1 MMKFS
6 SYTRNFSLKVTI
18 NNSFTSLLN
27 TNENKEKVINKL
39 KSVKSL
45 RPPEEDKLVV
55 GKTAAILV
63 PLVEVQGEPAILFT
77 KRSKFLT
84 SHRGQVSF
92 PGGNCDKQDEGPE
105 ETALRECWE
114 EIGIPSSSVEIWA
127 TLPSLASSRTTEK
140 VNTATPIVG
149 FIKNF
154 DQNMNILNICNDEVE
169 LVFYVKFSV
178 LCNPDNCKYTQFRA
192 GSAYPWGSTGF
203 SMPMLDVMP
212 FPIWGLTSIVTSQV
226 LQAVVPKELYTHKVL
241 FQSPLR

>member
-1 MMKFS
+1 MKFS

-77 KRSKFLT
+77 KRSNFLT

-92 PGGNCDKQDEGPE
+92 PGGN
-105 ETALRECWE
+105 
-114 EIGIPSSSVEIWA
+114 
-127 TLPSLASSRTTEK
+127 
-140 VNTATPIVG
+140 
-149 FIKNF
+149 
-154 DQNMNILNICNDEVE
+154 
-169 LVFYVKFSV
+169 
-178 LCNPDNCKYTQFRA
+178 
-192 GSAYPWGSTGF
+192 
-203 SMPMLDVMP
+203 
-212 FPIWGLTSIVTSQV
+212 
-226 LQAVVPKELYTHKVL
+226 
-241 FQSPLR
+241 